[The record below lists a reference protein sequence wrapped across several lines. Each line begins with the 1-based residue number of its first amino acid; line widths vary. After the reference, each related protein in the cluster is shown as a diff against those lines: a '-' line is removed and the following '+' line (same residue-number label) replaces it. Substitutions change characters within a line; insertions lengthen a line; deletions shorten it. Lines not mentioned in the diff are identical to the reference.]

1 MVMDFTAFH
10 ILRYLLHKVTQN
22 ETGSFQ
28 NTYIGGKGLWANW
41 LKIFLSVQNKIKWEG
56 GWEATAM

>member
-1 MVMDFTAFH
+1 MVMDFNAFH

-28 NTYIGGKGLWANW
+28 NTYIGGKGLRANW

-56 GWEATAM
+56 G